1 MLYSGPFSSYATRI
15 IYLETG
21 NVLSEEEVLF
31 QLYLRLEILN
41 VRLWEA
47 DENLMKIKLNKNF
60 WKPNPQKF
68 LILKTDCPFYADCGS
83 TRVENNTIIK
93 YQKF

>member
-1 MLYSGPFSSYATRI
+1 MLYSGPFSSYATRR

-41 VRLWEA
+41 DR
-47 DENLMKIKLNKNF
+47 
-60 WKPNPQKF
+60 
-68 LILKTDCPFYADCGS
+68 
-83 TRVENNTIIK
+83 
-93 YQKF
+93 

>member
-41 VRLWEA
+41 NRLREA
-47 DENLMKIKLNKNF
+47 DENFTFFSK
-60 WKPNPQKF
+60 
-68 LILKTDCPFYADCGS
+68 
-83 TRVENNTIIK
+83 
-93 YQKF
+93 